1 MPLAVDLDFGH
12 LPGPLGNVGPDRN
25 ESLVADGEAK
35 VDHWVQ
41 ILPGLDQGFEVGV
54 RSRRINVTGGFGE
67 TLELHLPRPV
77 AAAPSG
83 ALFDGSGII
92 GHRDLVPLEII
103 VGKAGLPEQLWSWL
117 WLLHRSDSGRV
128 V

>member
-1 MPLAVDLDFGH
+1 MPLAVNLDFGH

-25 ESLVADGEAK
+25 ESLVADGDAK
-35 VDHWVQ
+35 IDHRVQ

-54 RSRRINVTGGFGE
+54 RGRRIDVTGGFGE

-77 AAAPSG
+77 AATPSG
-83 ALFDGSGII
+83 ALLDGSGII
-92 GHRDLVPLEII
+92 GYRDLVPLEII
-103 VGKAGLPEQLWSWL
+103 VGKAGLPEQLWIWL
-117 WLLHRSDSGRV
+117 RCLHRSDSGSV